1 MQTKIPIALLS
12 PSSSAETGDV
22 LKVLGSEVTAQSEM
36 SDDLAVSLEGG
47 DFDPS
52 SGTLILRLNNSNLIR
67 ISGLPTE
74 QTIGV
79 GPSGKQ
85 GLRGKQGINGK
96 DGKDGKRG
104 LSGCDGRKGDRG
116 RRGQI
121 GPVGP
126 TGPRGSTG
134 ALGPTGAT
142 GNTGPRGSDG
152 QEPVL
157 ITGSDGSYEYTI
169 KHGRLMQWGT
179 YRGGSVD
186 QAIDIP
192 FPLAFTRE
200 CTTVLITFIKGG
212 IEQASLYELSWDTEG
227 FLLEMPVNFPI
238 PLNDAWEFTWS
249 AYGD

>member
-1 MQTKIPIALLS
+1 MQTKIPIELLVAS
-12 PSSSAETGDV
+12 ASAETGDV
-22 LKVLGSEVTAQSEM
+22 LKILGTEVTAQSEM

-47 DFDPS
+47 DFDAS
-52 SGTLILRLNNSNLIR
+52 SGTLLLRLNNSNIIR

-104 LSGCDGRKGDRG
+104 ASGCDGRKGDRG

-126 TGPRGSTG
+126 TGAIGPTGSI
-134 ALGPTGAT
+134 GPTGAT
-142 GNTGPRGSDG
+142 GATGPRGLDG
-152 QEPVL
+152 QEPVYV
-157 ITGSDGSYEYTI
+157 TGTEGSYEYTI
-169 KHGRLMQWGT
+169 KHGRIMQWGT
-179 YRGGSVD
+179 YRGGSID
-186 QAIDIP
+186 QAIDMP
-192 FPLAFTRE
+192 FPIAFNRE
-200 CTTVLITFIKGG
+200 CTTVIVTFINAAT
-212 IEQASLYELSWDTEG
+212 EQASLYELTWDSEG
-227 FLLEMPVNFPI
+227 FLLEMPTNFPI